1 MNEAQDW
8 VTFALA
14 LAAALGVLGGYFRWV
29 LPRYRRLRSRVVAAW
44 HSIFGRDAI
53 LDSTTGREIEPALP
67 GVGMRLADQARDL
80 SLLTESV
87 AAIAK
92 SHARLDDLDIA
103 RLDHENRIVKLEEA
117 AVERVVTRA
126 ESAAAFRAMEAA
138 VKAQPDEEPDL

>member
-1 MNEAQDW
+1 
-8 VTFALA
+8 
-14 LAAALGVLGGYFRWV
+14 
-29 LPRYRRLRSRVVAAW
+29 
-44 HSIFGRDAI
+44 
-53 LDSTTGREIEPALP
+53 
-67 GVGMRLADQARDL
+67 MRLADQARDL